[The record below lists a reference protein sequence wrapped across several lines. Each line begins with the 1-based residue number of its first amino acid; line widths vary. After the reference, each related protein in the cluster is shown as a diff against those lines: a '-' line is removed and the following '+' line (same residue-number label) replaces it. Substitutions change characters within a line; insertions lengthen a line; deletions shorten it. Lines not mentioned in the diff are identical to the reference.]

1 MLIAVTAKTSDPGS
15 EIDPRFGRAP
25 YFHLID
31 TETGETNIIENSQS
45 LEAVQGAGI
54 QAAETITNRNA
65 EAVLTGHCGP
75 KAFQV
80 LSAAGVRIVVGV
92 EGKVDEVLKKYESGE
107 YREAESP
114 DVESHWQ

>member
-15 EIDPRFGRAP
+15 EVDPRFGRAL

-31 TETGETNIIENSQS
+31 TETGETNVFENSQS
-45 LEAVQGAGI
+45 LGAVQGAGI
-54 QAAETITNRNA
+54 QAAEAITNHKA

-80 LSAAGVRIVVGV
+80 LSAAGIRIIVGV
-92 EGKVDEVLKKYESGE
+92 EGRINEVLEKFKSGE
-107 YREAESP
+107 YQEAFSP

>member
-1 MLIAVTAKTSDPGS
+1 MLIAVTAKSSEPGS
-15 EIDPRFGRAP
+15 EVDPRFGRAQ

-31 TETGETNIIENSQS
+31 TETGERNIVENTQS
-45 LEAVQGAGI
+45 LQAVQGAGI
-54 QAAETITNRNA
+54 QAAETITGQKA

-80 LSAAGVRIVVGV
+80 LKAAGVRIVTGV
-92 EGKVDEVLKKYESGE
+92 EGKVDEVVRKFKSGD
-107 YREAESP
+107 YQEAYSP

>member
-1 MLIAVTAKTSDPGS
+1 MLIAITAKTADPAS

-25 YFHLID
+25 YFHLVEI
-31 TETGETNIIENSQS
+31 ETGETTIIENKPS

-54 QAAETITNRNA
+54 QASEIIITKGA

-80 LSAAGVRIVVGV
+80 LSAAGIKIIVGV
-92 EGKVDEVLKKYESGE
+92 EGKIEEAVEKYKSGA
-107 YREAESP
+107 YQVAVSP
-114 DVESHWQ
+114 DVDSHWQ

>member
-1 MLIAVTAKTSDPGS
+1 MLIAVTAKTLDPGS
-15 EIDPRFGRAP
+15 EVDPRFGRAP

-31 TETGETNIIENSQS
+31 TETGETSILENRQS

-54 QAAETITNRNA
+54 QAAETIA
-65 EAVLTGHCGP
+65 SQKAKAVLTGHCGP

-80 LSAAGVRIVVGV
+80 LRAAGVRIVVGV
-92 EGKVDEVLKKYESGE
+92 EGRVDEVVEKYKSGK
-107 YREAESP
+107 YQEAKSP

>member
-1 MLIAVTAKTSDPGS
+1 MLIAITAKSCDPGS
-15 EIDPRFGRAP
+15 EVDPRFGRAP

-31 TETGETNIIENSQS
+31 TETGETSIVENRQS

-54 QAAETITNRNA
+54 QAAETITGR
-65 EAVLTGHCGP
+65 EVETVLTGHCGP

-92 EGKVDEVLKKYESGE
+92 EGSVDEVYTRYKSGE
-107 YREAESP
+107 YQAAKSP